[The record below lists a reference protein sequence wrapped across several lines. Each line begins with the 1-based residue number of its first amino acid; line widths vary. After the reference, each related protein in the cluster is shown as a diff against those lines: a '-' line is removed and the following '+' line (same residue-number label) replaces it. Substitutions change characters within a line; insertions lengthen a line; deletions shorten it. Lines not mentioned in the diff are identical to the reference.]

1 MLVNVWF
8 EFPDHH
14 PAPFQLIAYS
24 AFLNPSLD
32 STITRTVT
40 VLNTFT
46 SFDAPLR
53 DVCGWSHM
61 VEHALRMRGVVRHLH
76 DG

>member
-14 PAPFQLIAYS
+14 PASFQLIAYS

-46 SFDAPLR
+46 SRRLIPPH
-53 DVCGWSHM
+53 VMCVGGEPS
-61 VEHALRMRGVVRHLH
+61 RGTFSKL
-76 DG
+76 